1 MGQGG
6 SAIRSRAGVSVW
18 RVNPIPAGQLQSI
31 VSVTPKSQLP
41 RIAGDS
47 LADGDYKQI
56 KYGASLGM
64 LQAAREDKFRS
75 AAPWPAEER
84 KTLSSECEGALQNH
98 PSVHTFPFPKSKPDR
113 GVCFT
118 DSDTIVSALI
128 SLRDDWKDKETVV
141 TEVYAK
147 LKSHVYDK
155 WDAGKRS
162 WADIHQKTGR
172 TKRLLL
178 LFREFVAARK
188 RSECWDDAEVR
199 RRVAIV
205 DEGEGEEREDS
216 EGEEDEALLNAAA
229 EHFAGAASDF
239 TLSDQ
244 KSD

>member
-6 SAIRSRAGVSVW
+6 CAVRSRAGVSVW
-18 RVNPIPAGQLQSI
+18 RVNPIPGGQLPPI

-47 LADGDYKQI
+47 LADGGYKQI

-113 GVCFT
+113 GVRFT

-147 LKSHVYDK
+147 LKAHVYDK
-155 WDAGKRS
+155 WDAGERS

-178 LFREFVAARK
+178 LFGEFVAARK